1 MGNFSGK
8 RTMNHRRE
16 IIALGIIVGL
26 AASSFCSAQEPTQAQ
41 ENTAR
46 PKIGLALSGGGA
58 RGGAH
63 VGVLRALRELGIPID
78 YIAGTSMGSVIGGF
92 YASGLDED
100 QIEALAG
107 GIDWADLFNDSP
119 SRDNRTFHRKRD
131 DDLFLV
137 KQEAGLNDGQVELPM
152 GLVQGQDINL
162 FLARTTLPVSHVER
176 FDELPIPFRAVA
188 PDIATGE

>member
-1 MGNFSGK
+1 
-8 RTMNHRRE
+8 MNINRFV
-16 IIALGIIVGL
+16 ASATAIVGAL
-26 AASSFCSAQEPTQAQ
+26 LGSHSFAQQPATPPENSAT
-41 ENTAR
+41 
-46 PKIGLALSGGGA
+46 PKIRLTLSGGGA

-63 VGVLRALRELGIPID
+63 VGVLRGLRELGIPID

-100 QIEALAG
+100 QIEALAAE
-107 GIDWADLFNDSP
+107 IDWADLFNDSP